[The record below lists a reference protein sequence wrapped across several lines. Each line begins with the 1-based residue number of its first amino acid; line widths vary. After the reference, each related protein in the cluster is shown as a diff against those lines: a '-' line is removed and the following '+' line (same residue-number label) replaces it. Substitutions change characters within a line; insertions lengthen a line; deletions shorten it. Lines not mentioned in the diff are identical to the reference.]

1 MDPAKVPEGIDPKSA
16 CRIEITVNSYFTM
29 RDGRKEYNR
38 GRTINCVVD
47 SEEYSIIDLEKDVA
61 NKFRWGSDQQANF
74 WVLTGGHVTSK
85 LASDAQFLDLLRASR
100 VVKLLMIVGRQEN
113 NVRG

>member
-1 MDPAKVPEGIDPKSA
+1 MLWFPCICHCCRRIDPKSA

-38 GRTINCVVD
+38 GRTISCVVD

-61 NKFRWGSDQQANF
+61 SEFNGPATNKQISGFLQGSCDQQIGFRCA
-74 WVLTGGHVTSK
+74 
-85 LASDAQFLDLLRASR
+85 AS
-100 VVKLLMIVGRQEN
+100 
-113 NVRG
+113 

>member
-1 MDPAKVPEGIDPKSA
+1 M
-16 CRIEITVNSYFTM
+16 
-29 RDGRKEYNR
+29 
-38 GRTINCVVD
+38 
-47 SEEYSIIDLEKDVA
+47 
-61 NKFRWGSDQQANF
+61 
-74 WVLTGGHVTSK
+74 TSK

>member
-1 MDPAKVPEGIDPKSA
+1 MDSAEVPEGIDPKSA

-38 GRTINCVVD
+38 GRTISYAVD

-61 NKFRWGSDQQANF
+61 EEFKWGSDQQTNF
-74 WVLTGGHVTSK
+74 
-85 LASDAQFLDLLRASR
+85 
-100 VVKLLMIVGRQEN
+100 
-113 NVRG
+113 

>member
-1 MDPAKVPEGIDPKSA
+1 MLWFPCICHCCRRIDPKSA
-16 CRIEITVNSYFTM
+16 CGIEITVNSYFTM

-38 GRTINCVVD
+38 GRTISCVVD

-61 NKFRWGSDQQANF
+61 NKFKWGSDQQANF

-85 LASDAQFLDLLRASR
+85 LASDA
-100 VVKLLMIVGRQEN
+100 
-113 NVRG
+113 

>member
-1 MDPAKVPEGIDPKSA
+1 
-16 CRIEITVNSYFTM
+16 M

-38 GRTINCVVD
+38 GRTISCVVD
-47 SEEYSIIDLEKDVA
+47 SEECSIIDLEKDVA
-61 NKFRWGSDQQANF
+61 NKFKWGNDQQVNF

-100 VVKLLMIVGRQEN
+100 VVKLLMIVGRQEY